1 MRKRM
6 RSVIFGCCVGMVAMQ
21 SGSALAATGEEARIQ
36 ELERQMQVLVGELK
50 SRQSNIDAL
59 SRQVANLEGK
69 IAEKSLSGTES
80 SFPQDKEEIK
90 TLVAQA
96 MADQQ
101 SDSPLSKFSIGGYGE
116 IHANF
121 AEGSTGGTKSN
132 DKLDIHRL
140 VALVGY
146 DFTDWIKF
154 RSEIELE
161 HAYVQDTQTG
171 QKSGGYLMLE
181 QAYVDFLLNDSANVR
196 FGRLLTPVGRTNQ
209 HHEPTTFYGVERPS
223 FDKVIIPT
231 TWSSDGVGLFGNL
244 ASNLSYEAYVVGGLD
259 GTKFTVNEGIRD
271 GRIKDEASLNDMAL
285 TGRLDYHPFMDA
297 KAPWLQSL
305 RLGASFWH
313 GGIDNVSKG
322 ADTGKGGDLT
332 IYSADFSTRIGD
344 LDLKGVVA
352 LDTIDGVSNL
362 NTGKAAD
369 AKVAEEIFGY
379 FVEAGY
385 HVMPEAW
392 KTGRLK
398 NSDAVVSVRYDK
410 YDTQHKMAAG
420 DVANPYYDRNDW
432 TFGLAFLPVP
442 NFVIKADYQI
452 VESKGADPDN
462 LINFGIGWQF

>member
-1 MRKRM
+1 MRKR
-6 RSVIFGCCVGMVAMQ
+6 VHGAVLGCCIALVAMQ
-21 SGSALAATGEEARIQ
+21 PGLVLAGTGENERIQ
-36 ELERQMQVLVGELK
+36 ELERQMQGLLSELK
-50 SRQSNIDAL
+50 NRQGSIEAL
-59 SRQVANLEGK
+59 TRQVVSLESRVSANSAGQGGG
-69 IAEKSLSGTES
+69 SNVS
-80 SFPQDKEEIK
+80 QDKAEIK
-90 TLVAQA
+90 ALVEQAVSAQ
-96 MADQQ
+96 QKE
-101 SDSPLSKFSIGGYGE
+101 SPLSKFSFGGYGE

-121 AEGSTGGTKSN
+121 SEGSDGAKSN

-154 RSEIELE
+154 KSEIELE

-181 QAYVDFLLNDSANVR
+181 QAYVDFLLSDSANVR

-259 GTKFTVNEGIRD
+259 GSKFTVNEGIRD

-297 KAPWLQSL
+297 KAPWLQSM

-322 ADTGKGGDLT
+322 ADTGKGGNLT
-332 IYSADFSTRIGD
+332 IYSADFSTRIGG

-352 LDTIDGVSNL
+352 LDTIDGVGNL
-362 NTGKAAD
+362 NAGKAAG

-398 NSDAVVSVRYDK
+398 NSDAVVSVRYDN

-432 TFGLAFLPVP
+432 TFGLAFLPAP

-462 LINFGIGWQF
+462 LINLGVGWQF

>member
-6 RSVIFGCCVGMVAMQ
+6 RSVVFGCCVGLVAMQ
-21 SGSALAATGEEARIQ
+21 SGFALAATSEEARIQ
-36 ELERQMQVLVGELK
+36 ELERQMQVLVGELQG
-50 SRQSNIDAL
+50 RQRNIEAL
-59 SRQVANLEGK
+59 SRQVATLEGK
-69 IAEKSLSGTES
+69 IAEKPKAGSGPDS
-80 SFPQDKEEIK
+80 AQDKEEIK

-101 SDSPLSKFSIGGYGE
+101 KDSPLSKFSFGGYGE

-121 AEGSTGGTKSN
+121 AEGADGAKSN

-209 HHEPTTFYGVERPS
+209 HHEPTNFYGVERPS
-223 FDKVIIPT
+223 FDKVVIPT

-244 ASNLSYEAYVVGGLD
+244 TSNLSYEAYVVGGLD
-259 GTKFTVNEGIRD
+259 GTKFTVNEGIRE
-271 GRIKDEASLNDMAL
+271 GRIKDEASLNDTAL
-285 TGRLDYHPFMDA
+285 TGRLDYHPFMEA
-297 KAPWLQSL
+297 KESWLQSM

-332 IYSADFSTRIGD
+332 IYSADFSTKIGD

-352 LDTIDGVSNL
+352 LDKIGGVSNL
-362 NTGKAAD
+362 NASKAAG

-385 HVMPEAW
+385 HVMPETW

-398 NSDAVVSVRYDK
+398 NSDLVASVRYDQ

-462 LINFGIGWQF
+462 LINLGVGWQF